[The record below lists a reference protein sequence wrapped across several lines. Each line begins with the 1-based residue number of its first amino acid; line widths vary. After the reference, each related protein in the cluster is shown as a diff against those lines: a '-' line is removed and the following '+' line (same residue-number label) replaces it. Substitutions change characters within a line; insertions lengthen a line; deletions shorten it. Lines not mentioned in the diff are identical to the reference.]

1 MNKDLYQTL
10 NIKPSAS
17 FEEIREAYLQAKTTH
32 SEENMALYS
41 IMSTENL
48 EDNISEIETAYKVLS
63 NKEKR
68 TKYHRDNN
76 IEMTWDSSSSPT
88 SINGNVEKRSI
99 EVHNP
104 KESAPVKESKI
115 ANLVANNKFAL
126 KYDADPIFEKEIN
139 DTADYTGEM
148 LRRIREYKNVD
159 IERMSEMTR
168 ISKSHIRNIESEN
181 YSQLP
186 ARVYTRGFVYQYA
199 KCLKMNPDK
208 VASSY
213 MNRVDQSQSNK

>member
-1 MNKDLYQTL
+1 
-10 NIKPSAS
+10 
-17 FEEIREAYLQAKTTH
+17 
-32 SEENMALYS
+32 
-41 IMSTENL
+41 
-48 EDNISEIETAYKVLS
+48 
-63 NKEKR
+63 
-68 TKYHRDNN
+68 
-76 IEMTWDSSSSPT
+76 MTWETSNNT
-88 SINGNVEKRSI
+88 SISGTVEKENI

-104 KESAPVKESKI
+104 KESTPVKENKI

-139 DTADYTGEM
+139 DTADYTGEI

-181 YSQLP
+181 YSQLTSESLYSW
-186 ARVYTRGFVYQYA
+186 V
-199 KCLKMNPDK
+199 CLSICEMLKMNPDK

-213 MNRVDQSQSNK
+213 MNRVDQSQINK

>member
-1 MNKDLYQTL
+1 MNKNLYETL
-10 NIKPSAS
+10 NVSPSAS
-17 FEEIREAYLQAKTTH
+17 FEEIRDAYLQAKSTH

-48 EDNISEIETAYKVLS
+48 DENINEIENAYKVLS
-63 NKEKR
+63 NEER
-68 TKYHRDNN
+68 RIKYHKENN
-76 IEMTWDSSSSPT
+76 IESSWILTKEASNNNNLIEKSKNDFTEVNENSPT
-88 SINGNVEKRSI
+88 
-99 EVHNP
+99 
-104 KESAPVKESKI
+104 KENKI

-126 KYDADPIFEKEIN
+126 KYDSDPIFEKEIK
-139 DTADYTGEM
+139 DTTEYSGEI
-148 LRRIREYKNVD
+148 LRRIREYKNVN

-168 ISKSHIRNIESEN
+168 ISKTHIRNIESDN

-199 KCLKMNPDK
+199 KCLKINPDE

-213 MNRVDQSQSNK
+213 MNRVDQSQNK